1 MHSGF
6 SGKCCRRERLLFPQR
21 RPDRDNRCPGALLI
35 PDTFHYTLHLPEK
48 TGISANSRA
57 APDCLESLNSY
68 FSGVLSTSG
77 GGV

>member
-35 PDTFHYTLHLPEK
+35 PDTFHYTLHLPENRHQCEQQSR
-48 TGISANSRA
+48 TG
-57 APDCLESLNSY
+57 LFGVFKFV